1 MPVFDGEDG
10 AGFFDSEAGEL
21 AQLGPPPAALAF
33 PVVGATAFFQEGRF
47 VSQSLTG
54 IAGWWPVEGMATQQ
68 PLIAAGNIPKSNR
81 NAPLFFRD
89 ISRVTSTQVTP
100 LLANETISQWL
111 GTAVDF
117 HLVAVVDVDTCIVE
131 TSGMFYRSGVFS
143 SPGGNIGLELYR
155 TGSPGAWQFWAA
167 FYITSGEAL
176 DASAFDGW
184 KVAVTEVFGLIAEG
198 RGRVVLQAKAES
210 GNLYVRS
217 GTDAWGTGV
226 PIANTWVPGIADYPH
241 VGRNYGTNYELD
253 GTIRALGFYDSAQP
267 DIGWSDDIA
276 AWAAATFP
284 ADSHLTGEW
293 DASYDVFGYYE
304 GYGFWPGKVGPL
316 VPIRRDAVG
325 ITASNSPANQAVN
338 GYTAPR
344 FDAVN
349 DYLQAPHVLG
359 AFFAENGREG
369 TAVIALLPRNPVA
382 ASLGVPTANT
392 PYANP
397 GPLADTQ
404 GYVLL
409 AWADD
414 AGTPKAIAGAY
425 DGQTRDP
432 VAGGLVDVGNGL
444 NDGWQMVTSPAS
456 ASVEHMLTMRW
467 SAERGLLELA
477 VDNGAFVTYPFLSVL
492 ALNGYL
498 LFGTNYAIGTHLDA
512 DIGAVRLFR
521 CAITDA
527 ERDAV
532 GAELQAVTGWSF
544 GFAGPSFDGTGA
556 LDLSPLVITATG
568 EVRISGI
575 ASLSL
580 SALSLAATG
589 AQARTGTGSLALK
602 SLSHTATGTK
612 THSGSG
618 SLAVSPLSAA
628 GTGAKIHSGSGS
640 LALSSLSCSAA
651 GAKIHS
657 GTGSCALS
665 PLSSS
670 GTGAKIHSGSGSL
683 ACSPLSSSATGL
695 KTHSGSGALALS
707 PLSAA
712 GTAALV
718 VNITGSGSCALSPLS
733 ASATGAEVFSGSG
746 SLACSPLSVSCVG
759 AESFSGS
766 ASCALQPL
774 SLASSGVNTPPP
786 RTGTCALDLSPLAC
800 SATGAESFT
809 GSASLAVSP
818 LACSGSGA
826 LAFTGAASLALSP
839 LLSAGAGTS
848 ILHIT
853 GSGSLALMPLN
864 LVVSGGQGVFFTG
877 SGSLALAPLS
887 AAATGS
893 LRFAGTGSLALSPL
907 LGTAA
912 GNEAFAGS
920 GVLSLAPLSAAATG
934 TFLPLVTGT
943 GSLSL
948 QALSALGEGSESFEG
963 DASLTLASLVA
974 AATGDEVF
982 DGAVLLE
989 LAPLAVFADGSTV
1002 GMPIDGTATL
1012 DLSPLSARGEGETGA
1027 VFGVGFLTLGRFDVV
1042 ATGMLILVPPP
1053 ARPGQARLVVPVR
1066 ATARVV
1072 LGERALATVVAAA
1085 KGVVK
1090 QGTAPGSGRA
1100 VLVPSRRARTRSS

>member
-1 MPVFDGEDG
+1 MSAFDGED
-10 AGFFDSEAGEL
+10 AGGLFDSEADGL

-33 PVVGATAFFQEGRF
+33 PVIGATAFFQEGRF
-47 VSQSLTG
+47 VSQPLTG
-54 IAGWWPVEGMATQQ
+54 IAGWWPVEGMAAQ
-68 PLIAAGNIPKSNR
+68 PLIASGNIPKSNR
-81 NAPLFFRD
+81 NAPLFHRD
-89 ISRVTSTQVTP
+89 ISRVTSTNVTP

-111 GTAVDF
+111 GSAVDF
-117 HLVAVVDVDTCIVE
+117 HIVAVVDADVFMLE
-131 TSGMFYRSGVFS
+131 GAGMFYRSGVFS
-143 SPGGNIGLELYR
+143 SPGGNFGVELYR
-155 TGSPGAWQFWAA
+155 TGTPGAWQFWAA
-167 FYITSGEAL
+167 FYITSGTLA

-184 KVAVTEVFGLIAEG
+184 KVAVTEVFGLSAEG
-198 RGRVVLQAKAES
+198 RGRVVVQAKAES

-217 GTDAWGTGV
+217 GTDAWGSGV
-226 PIANTWVPGIADYPH
+226 AIDNTWVPGIADYPH
-241 VGRNYGTNYELD
+241 IGRNYGANYELD

-521 CAITDA
+521 CAITDT

-532 GAELQAVTGWSF
+532 GSELQTVTGWSF
-544 GFAGPSFDGTGA
+544 GFTAATTGIGDLA
-556 LDLSPLVITATG
+556 LAPLEILATG
-568 EVRISGI
+568 QVVFTGI
-575 ASLSL
+575 ASLALASFGL
-580 SALSLAATG
+580 ASSGGETFTGTASHQLKPLVGAATASEVFTGSGSCALSPLSSSAAG
-589 AQARTGTGSLALK
+589 LKVHTGTGSLAC
-602 SLSHTATGTK
+602 SPLSASAAAIEVFT
-612 THSGSG
+612 GSG
-618 SLAVSPLSAA
+618 SLALSPLVGAT
-628 GTGAKIHSGSGS
+628 GTGGVLNPVTGSGS
-640 LALSSLSCSAA
+640 LALSSLSCAA
-651 GAKIHS
+651 SGAETFT
-657 GTGSCALS
+657 GT
-665 PLSSS
+665 
-670 GTGAKIHSGSGSL
+670 GSL
-683 ACSPLSSSATGL
+683 ACSPLS
-695 KTHSGSGALALS
+695 
-707 PLSAA
+707 
-712 GTAALV
+712 
-718 VNITGSGSCALSPLS
+718 
-733 ASATGAEVFSGSG
+733 ASATASEVFTGTG
-746 SLACSPLSVSCVG
+746 
-759 AESFSGS
+759 
-766 ASCALQPL
+766 SCALQPL
-774 SLASSGVNTPPP
+774 SLASSGTNTPPP

-800 SATGAESFT
+800 SASGAEAFS
-809 GSASLAVSP
+809 GSGALALSP
-818 LACSGSGA
+818 LACSGSGSET
-826 LAFTGAASLALSP
+826 FTGSASLALSP
-839 LLSAGAGTS
+839 LLGAAAGTNLLA
-848 ILHIT
+848 ID
-853 GSGSLALMPLN
+853 GSGSLALSPLS
-864 LVVSGGQGVFFTG
+864 LAAAGGQGVFFTATA
-877 SGSLALAPLS
+877 SLALSPLGLAASGGETFSGSGTLAMSPLS
-887 AAATGS
+887 GECVGAVAYLGA
-893 LRFAGTGSLALSPL
+893 GSLALSPL
-907 LGTAA
+907 SLSGSGTNFPLFTGTA
-912 GNEAFAGS
+912 
-920 GVLSLAPLSAAATG
+920 SLA
-934 TFLPLVTGT
+934 
-943 GSLSL
+943 L
-948 QALSALGEGSESFEG
+948 QALSALADGSEAFTG
-963 DASLTLASLVA
+963 DASLALASLVA
-974 AATGDEVF
+974 ASAGLESF
-982 DGAVLLE
+982 FGEGALVLL
-989 LAPLAVFADGSTV
+989 PLSVEASGTQVGLPVSGDGSL
-1002 GMPIDGTATL
+1002 A
-1012 DLSPLSARGEGETGA
+1012 LSPLGVSASGAEVFEGSA
-1027 VFGVGFLTLGRFDVV
+1027 SLALARFEVT
-1042 ATGMLILVPPP
+1042 ATGMLVLVPPP
-1053 ARPGQARLVVPVR
+1053 ELPGRSRLIVPPMARQRLV
-1066 ATARVV
+1066 
-1072 LGERALATVVAAA
+1072 LGQNALATVVEQA
-1085 KGVVK
+1085 KGVVR
-1090 QGTAPGSGRA
+1090 GGPRATSRA
-1100 VLVPSRRARTRSS
+1100 VLVPPQRARMKPRT